1 MDKEAQ
7 VWNEY
12 QSLRSEVTHA
22 DSLNYQT
29 ISIVVGAAGV
39 ILTAGLNQSDP
50 IPRSLIFLCVYIV
63 TIPGYRLL
71 QGNRRRIWR
80 ISTYIR
86 TFLEPNLEFVK
97 WETRLDSSRKKPT
110 SENVR
115 QGLSSL
121 IGMNEWFIVTMINLI
136 AGAATTFSLM
146 GLSED
151 NPISRWRIIFIAG
164 VILINVWLIFITAR
178 QEKDLRRLGK
188 VEQGF
193 LNSWSELRDKES
205 RVLPE

>member
-146 GLSED
+146 GLSSD